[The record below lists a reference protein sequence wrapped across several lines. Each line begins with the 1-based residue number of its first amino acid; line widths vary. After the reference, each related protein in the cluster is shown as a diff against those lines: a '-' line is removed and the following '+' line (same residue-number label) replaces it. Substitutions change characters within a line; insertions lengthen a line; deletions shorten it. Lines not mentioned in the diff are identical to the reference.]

1 MVVPKI
7 KLINAMVSLNKSEF
21 DILAVL
27 IGFRTP
33 FTNLEAD
40 VVEEAELFLQFK
52 VRFAADQSPSPLQSI
67 ITNITQACDLFIVA
81 KHITHVHYSTV
92 QFYEPVFHSCNQ
104 RIRNA
109 RCGNHREGSA
119 LILSSS
125 RRSSKHPYALL
136 STNSSAS
143 AIPILCGQFPLDIN
157 GINFPYMIWTSTH
170 PPNE

>member
-52 VRFAADQSPSPLQSI
+52 VRFAADQSP
-67 ITNITQACDLFIVA
+67 
-81 KHITHVHYSTV
+81 
-92 QFYEPVFHSCNQ
+92 CNQ